1 MEFKKFRFI
10 VLSAII
16 VILVLAFAVAYF
28 VLQSPY
34 WMLSIWFGALIIL
47 VVILLIRYVEN
58 WKIKLT
64 NFLMAISHDDFSSK
78 FSDNQKD
85 GLDKAFS
92 IIIAVFNKL
101 RSEKEI
107 NHVFLKMIVE
117 HVNTALLCF
126 DKDKN
131 IVIINDAAKQFFGRQ
146 YIINLGV
153 VERFDKSLAFIIDKI
168 KGGQKKLY
176 KFNRAGIIYNVSI
189 HATCFKLKDVPY
201 KLVSLQ
207 DVKFE
212 LEEQEIDSWK
222 KLVRVLTHE
231 IMNTAIPISTLASV
245 INQMLV
251 NESGEVKKLH
261 DLTLEEED
269 DLKASLKTIEK
280 RSKGMVDFVRVTKSY
295 TNIAHPQIK
304 NVDICD
310 LISRVIDLHQPELEE
325 KRIKVNWT
333 KKIAPIYLNLDAKL
347 IEQVLIN
354 LLRNSIEAVEKID
367 DPKINL
373 RLETNNRG
381 QTFIHIIDNGCGM
394 NMETLENIFVPFFTT
409 KRNGSGI
416 GLSLSRQIMKMHH
429 GIIEVNSIEGEGT
442 KVTMCFQ
449 K

>member
-1 MEFKKFRFI
+1 
-10 VLSAII
+10 
-16 VILVLAFAVAYF
+16 
-28 VLQSPY
+28 
-34 WMLSIWFGALIIL
+34 
-47 VVILLIRYVEN
+47 
-58 WKIKLT
+58 
-64 NFLMAISHDDFSSK
+64 
-78 FSDNQKD
+78 
-85 GLDKAFS
+85 
-92 IIIAVFNKL
+92 
-101 RSEKEI
+101 
-107 NHVFLKMIVE
+107 
-117 HVNTALLCF
+117 
-126 DKDKN
+126 
-131 IVIINDAAKQFFGRQ
+131 
-146 YIINLGV
+146 
-153 VERFDKSLAFIIDKI
+153 
-168 KGGQKKLY
+168 
-176 KFNRAGIIYNVSI
+176 
-189 HATCFKLKDVPY
+189 
-201 KLVSLQ
+201 
-207 DVKFE
+207 
-212 LEEQEIDSWK
+212 
-222 KLVRVLTHE
+222 
-231 IMNTAIPISTLASV
+231 MNTAIPISTLASV